1 MSQPVWKTPAGSLG
15 TIAEGD
21 FYQIAVEAEA
31 AGRDVFFRVIAGQLP
46 EGVQLN
52 TNGVVSGIPK
62 AVARVQGIPQEVAED
77 VTSRF
82 AIRAYTVDTGTGT
95 VDRLADR
102 TFTLTVTGQDVP
114 DFVTP
119 AGIVGAYYDGSEVD
133 VQIQFTDSDP
143 GDRIAVS
150 VISGELP
157 PGLTLSSTGHITG
170 IITPATGIP
179 GTAEPGYDRTAYDQ
193 FTFDFATRSASRN
206 YQFTVEITD
215 GKDANIRTFEIYV
228 YSQDSMTADN
238 TEETADSTFIT
249 ADVSTTRTP
258 ILLTP
263 PGSLGRVRADNY
275 FATRFRA
282 IDFDNDPIEFVLTVG
297 AGVGFD
303 EGGYDADNTL
313 FDSGSFSLPPG
324 LSLDT
329 VTGYLYGYIPDQ
341 GATEATYRF
350 GIRVRKRQPTA
361 ANWSA
366 SVAWQFGDIV
376 SFSGIIYTAL
386 QNVPVGIELTNRE
399 YWQVI
404 PEVISP
410 YYYFTLTIT
419 GNVET
424 DVLWLTDS
432 DLGTIDNGA
441 ISTLEVAAVNTGG
454 RDLQYRLASGE
465 FNRLPQGLTLQ
476 PSGHVTGR
484 VSFNTFALDGGTTTF
499 DITAGRRLGIPE
511 TTFDLEFEFTVNAFA
526 PSTEELGFAVREIRI
541 NNGGSGYTSQPTVT
555 ISAPPGTAESI
566 QATAGVVTIVAGR
579 ITAIAVGNPGR
590 GYIDPP
596 TVIISGG
603 GGTGAL
609 AQTTLFEVEQENA
622 VSVFRTFRVR
632 VDRRFNEPYETLRM
646 RALPPNDDR
655 ALLDSFLNDLDLIP
669 ESVVYRS
676 DDPNFGVARAVEY
689 DHAFGLASAEL
700 DDYVTAMQRN
710 HSDRSLTLGPIQ
722 TAQALN
728 PDGTVLYEV
737 IYSEIVDDLVN
748 ADNDSVSAEVDLP
761 YPVTVD
767 STTVTSV
774 YPPSL
779 DNMRDRIIDTVGRVD
794 QALPLWMTS
803 KQPSGRVPG
812 FTRAWVIAYVNPG
825 ESGRVAYDISESLTW
840 SLNTIDFEVDRY
852 LLDQSQTHNWDPVQD
867 VWSPQPP
874 ATTWFDRVSSRRY
887 TLAQLD
893 TFGQIQQSNRFV
905 TDGTQ
910 RSFTVSVSGQPQLL
924 VQINGVTRDYGDY
937 TLTYA
942 YQSVTVTVSASL
954 PSTQTT
960 HTADGSSTV
969 YPYSEITGR
978 SPVVTVNSVLQTL
991 GTDYQLGINSVI
1003 FTDAPEAGDIVV
1015 IDQQS
1020 TVTIYQIVNAYV
1032 QDPNSAARTRT
1043 TFDHDGTRFIQISD
1057 RWTGD
1062 DQFDKYLMFPKRTI
1076 LG

>member
-1 MSQPVWKTPAGSLG
+1 MTQPVWKTPAGSLG

-82 AIRAYTVDTGTGT
+82 AIRAYTINNGT

-119 AGIVGAYYDGSEVD
+119 AGLLGAYYDGSEVEL
-133 VQIQFTDSDP
+133 QIQFTDPDP
-143 GDRIAVS
+143 GDRV
-150 VISGELP
+150 VVTISSGQLP
-157 PGLTLSSTGHITG
+157 PGLTLDRTGRISG

-193 FTFDFATRSASRN
+193 FTFDFATRSISRN
-206 YQFTVEITD
+206 YQFSVELTD
-215 GKDANIRTFEIYV
+215 GKDNNIRTFEIYV

-238 TEETADSTFIT
+238 TEETADSGFIT

-282 IDFDNDPIEFVLTVG
+282 IDFDNDPIEYVLTVG
-297 AGVGFD
+297 AGVGYD

-329 VTGYLYGYIPDQ
+329 ETGYLYGYIPDQ

-350 GIRVRKRQPTA
+350 GVRVRKRQPPS

-376 SFSGIIYTAL
+376 SFSGIIYTAI
-386 QNVPVGIELTNRE
+386 QNVPVGIELDNRE
-399 YWQVI
+399 YWQSI

-424 DVLWLTDS
+424 DVTWFTEP
-432 DLGTIDNGA
+432 DLGTVDNGA
-441 ISTLEVAAVNTGG
+441 ISTLAVSAVNVGG
-454 RDLQYRLASGE
+454 RDLQYRLAPGV

-476 PSGHVTGR
+476 PSGHITGR

-499 DITAGRRLGIPE
+499 DITAGTRLGIPE

-541 NNGGSGYTSQPTVT
+541 NNSGTGYTSQPTVT

-566 QATAGVVTIVAGR
+566 QATAGVVTIEGGR

-596 TVIISGG
+596 TVTITGG

-622 VSVFRTFRVR
+622 VSVFRTFTVR
-632 VDRRFNEPYETLRM
+632 VQRRFNEPYETLQM
-646 RALPPNDDR
+646 RALPPDDDR
-655 ALLDSFLNDLDLIP
+655 SLLDSLLNNLDLIP
-669 ESVVYRS
+669 ESVVYRG
-676 DDPNFGVARAVEY
+676 DDANFGVSRAVIY
-689 DHAFGLASAEL
+689 DHAYGLARAEL

-710 HSDRSLTLGPIQ
+710 HSDRRVTLGPVQ
-722 TAQALN
+722 TAQALAA
-728 PDGTVLYEV
+728 DGSVIYEV
-737 IYSEIVDDLVN
+737 IYSEIIDDLVN
-748 ADNDSVSAEVDLP
+748 RSGDSVSAAVTLP

-767 STTVTSV
+767 SMQVDTV

-779 DNMRDRIIDTVGRVD
+779 DNMRDRVIDTVGRVD

-812 FTRAWVIAYVNPG
+812 FTRAWVIAYVKPG
-825 ESGRVAYDISESLTW
+825 ESGRVAYDIAENLSW
-840 SLNTIDFEVDRY
+840 ALNVIDFEVDRY
-852 LLDQSQTHNWDPVQD
+852 VLDQSQTHNWDPVQD
-867 VWSPQPP
+867 TWTPQPP
-874 ATTWFDRVSSRRY
+874 AATSFDRVTSRLY
-887 TLAQLD
+887 PLPQLD

-910 RSFTVSVSGQPQLL
+910 TQFTVSVQGQPQLL
-924 VQINGVTRDYGDY
+924 VQINGVTQSYEDYRI
-937 TLTYA
+937 TYA
-942 YQSVTVTVSASL
+942 YQQATITVSAAL
-954 PSTQTT
+954 PNTETT

-969 YPYSEITGR
+969 YPYTEIAGR
-978 SPVVTVNSVLQTL
+978 SVVVVVDGEIKSL
-991 GTDYQLGINSVI
+991 GTDYQLGFNSVI
-1003 FTDAPEAGDIVV
+1003 FAQAPTAGETIV

-1020 TVTIYQIVNAYV
+1020 TVTVYQIVNIYV
-1032 QDPNSAARTRT
+1032 QNPLSAAQTRT

-1057 RWTGD
+1057 RWTSS